1 MAPLAIPEGVV
12 TDIQVETQPAGL
24 TAMYM
29 VEAQSAEESKEI
41 AVLFEEFASAVD
53 VVQLCTGRLM
63 AYAVRARDQEQSVLL
78 DQIYS
83 VITSRY
89 YGFVMRQKPIEQC
102 LFELCR
108 ELCRD
113 FGGKMLK
120 IPTCNICGKYDPFP
134 STVVNLLDERGTIV
148 ASRTYCASCTA
159 EWGDS
164 PSKEF
169 LISLLRADKRNF
181 GPLLGMNIIRKPS
194 RRKHSLGNKPHGKY
208 IAFKIMSDADHQSAM
223 G

>member
-1 MAPLAIPEGVV
+1 MAPLTIPEGVV

-29 VEAQSAEESKEI
+29 VEAQNAEESKEI
-41 AVLFEEFASAVD
+41 AVLFKEFASAVD

-63 AYAVRARDQEQSVLL
+63 GYAVRARDQEQNLLL
-78 DQIYS
+78 DQIYK

-89 YGFVMRQKPIEQC
+89 HGFVIRQKPIEQC
-102 LFELCR
+102 MFELCR

-113 FGGKMLK
+113 YGGKMLK
-120 IPTCNICGKYDPFP
+120 IPTCDICGKYDPFP
-134 STVVNLLDERGTIV
+134 STIVNLLDERGTII

-169 LISLLRADKRNF
+169 LISLLQADRRNF
-181 GPLLGMNIIRKPS
+181 GSLLGMNIVRKPL
-194 RRKHSLGNKPHGKY
+194 RRKHTIGSKPRGKY
-208 IAFKIMSDADHQSAM
+208 LAFKIMSDADQQSAM